1 MAHVVRELP
10 VLTGKAARDFQKQA
24 AKATESMSKEEAQK
38 SFRKTVAFM
47 KEQGF
52 LHPNYT
58 WKP

>member
-10 VLTGKAARDFQKQA
+10 VLTGKAARDFYKQA
-24 AKATESMSKEEAQK
+24 AKAKVSKSKEEVQEG
-38 SFRKTVAFM
+38 FHRTVAFL